1 MSGCIAALQFLFL
14 LFLQI
19 AMTKEEAKSQIEE
32 LSQELMHHNHQYY
45 VLDNPEISDYDFDQ
59 KLKQLQKLED
69 AFPEFKLSTSPTQ
82 RVGGDVTKNFE
93 TIKHK
98 SRMLSLANTYSK
110 EELEDFIKRIG
121 KSISDPVEFVC
132 ELKYD
137 GAAIGITYKNG
148 ILERALTRGDGTQG
162 DDITANV
169 RTIRSV
175 PLQLHGND
183 FPEELEIRGE
193 IFMLL
198 EGFAKLNQQRI
209 EDGEEPFANPR
220 NTASGTLKMQDSSIV
235 ASRSLDCFLY
245 YILTDDRLFD
255 NHFESMQKA
264 AQWGFK
270 VPSADKNYIAKAKNV
285 DEIFDFINYWEEH
298 RHELP
303 FEIDGIVVKVNDYAQ
318 QEKLGFTA
326 KSPRWAISYKY
337 KAEQVS
343 TKLNSI
349 TYQVGRT
356 GAITPVANLEPVQL
370 AGTTVK
376 RASLHNA
383 DQIEKLDLRVGDH
396 VYVEKGG
403 EIIPKVVG
411 VDFDQRPADLESV
424 KYATH
429 CPECNTE
436 LIRKEGEAQHY
447 CPNDEGCPPQ
457 IKGRIQHFISRKAMD
472 IEGMGGETV
481 DQFVNEGLISNYAD
495 LYTLQKEQLLP
506 LERMAEKSAQNIIE
520 GIEASKEIPFER
532 VLFGLGIR
540 YVGETVAKKLA
551 RHFGNI
557 DALMAASLEELTNV
571 DEIGERI
578 AESVTAFFADSAKV
592 DTVGRMKL
600 AGLQFEVVQQE
611 GASTKLDGKTIV
623 ISGNFEK
630 YSRKEIKE
638 LIERHGGKNTGS
650 VSGKTDLIVAGE
662 GMGPSK
668 RKKAEDLGVKII
680 DENEFAQLIAD

>member
-1 MSGCIAALQFLFL
+1 M
-14 LFLQI
+14 
-19 AMTKEEAKSQIEE
+19 AMTKDQAKASIEA
-32 LSQELMHHNHQYY
+32 LSKELMHHNHQYY
-45 VLDNPEISDYDFDQ
+45 VLDQPEISDYDFDM
-59 KLKQLQKLED
+59 KLKELQKLEEQ
-69 AFPEFKLSTSPTQ
+69 FPEFKVATSPTQ
-82 RVGGDVTKNFE
+82 RVGGEITKNFE
-93 TIKHK
+93 TVKHK
-98 SRMLSLANTYSK
+98 YPMLSLANTYSK
-110 EELEDFIKRIG
+110 EELEDFLKRID
-121 KSISDPVEFVC
+121 KSINEPVEFVC

-148 ILERALTRGDGTQG
+148 VLARAVTRGDGTQG

-175 PLQLHGND
+175 PLQLQGTD

-235 ASRSLDCFLY
+235 ASRALDCFLY

-264 AQWGFK
+264 VEWGFK
-270 VPSADKNYIAKAKNV
+270 VPPAEKKYIAKAKNI
-285 DEIFDFINYWEEH
+285 DEIFEFINYWEEH

-303 FEIDGIVVKVNDYAQ
+303 FEIDGIVIKVNDYAQ
-318 QEKLGFTA
+318 QEKLGTTA

-356 GAITPVANLEPVQL
+356 GAITPVANLEPVLL

-383 DQIEKLDLRVGDH
+383 DQIEKLDLHVGDH
-396 VYVEKGG
+396 VFVEKGG

-411 VDFDQRPADLESV
+411 VDFEKRSPETAGVE
-424 KYATH
+424 YATH
-429 CPECNTE
+429 CPECGTG

-447 CPNDEGCPPQ
+447 CPNDDGCPPQ

-481 DQFVNEGLISNYAD
+481 DQFVNEGLIANYAD
-495 LYTLQKEQLLP
+495 LYDLQKEQLLP
-506 LERMAEKSAQNIIE
+506 LDRMAEKSAQNIID
-520 GIEASKEIPFER
+520 GIEASKAIPFER
-532 VLFGLGIR
+532 VLFALGIR

-557 DALMAASLEELTNV
+557 DSLMQASVEELTNV
-571 DEIGERI
+571 DEIGQRI
-578 AESVTAFFADSAKV
+578 AESVTAFFADPAKV
-592 DTVGRMKL
+592 EAVERLKTK
-600 AGLQFEVVQQE
+600 GLQFEVQQQE
-611 GASTKLDGKTIV
+611 GASNKLDGLTIV
-623 ISGNFEK
+623 ISGNFER

-638 LIERHGGKNTGS
+638 LIEKHGGKNTGS
-650 VSGKTDLIVAGE
+650 VSGKTDLIIAGE

-668 RKKAEDLGVKII
+668 RKKAEDVGVKII
-680 DENEFAQLIAD
+680 DENEFAEMIGD

>member
-1 MSGCIAALQFLFL
+1 M
-14 LFLQI
+14 
-19 AMTKEEAKSQIEE
+19 AMTKDQAKASIEA
-32 LSQELMHHNHQYY
+32 LSKELMHHNYQYY
-45 VLDNPEISDYDFDQ
+45 VLDQPEISDYDFDM
-59 KLKQLQKLED
+59 KLKELQKLEKQ
-69 AFPEFKLSTSPTQ
+69 FPEFKVATSPTQ
-82 RVGGDVTKNFE
+82 RVGGEITKNFE
-93 TIKHK
+93 TVKHK
-98 SRMLSLANTYSK
+98 YPMLSLANTYSK
-110 EELEDFIKRIG
+110 EELEDFLKRID
-121 KSISDPVEFVC
+121 KSINEPVEFVC

-148 ILERALTRGDGTQG
+148 VLARAVTRGDGTQG

-175 PLQLHGND
+175 PLQLQGTD

-235 ASRSLDCFLY
+235 ASRALDCFLY

-264 AQWGFK
+264 AEWGFK
-270 VPSADKNYIAKAKNV
+270 VPPAEKKYIAKAKNI

-303 FEIDGIVVKVNDYAQ
+303 FEIDGIVIKVNDYAQ
-318 QEKLGFTA
+318 QEKLGTTA

-356 GAITPVANLEPVQL
+356 GAITPVANLEPVLL

-383 DQIEKLDLRVGDH
+383 DQIEKLDLHVGDH
-396 VYVEKGG
+396 VFVEKGG

-411 VDFDQRPADLESV
+411 VDFEKRSPETAAVE
-424 KYATH
+424 YATH
-429 CPECNTE
+429 CPECGTG
-436 LIRKEGEAQHY
+436 LVRKEGEAQHY
-447 CPNDEGCPPQ
+447 CPNDDGCPPQ

-481 DQFVNEGLISNYAD
+481 DQFVNEGLIANYAD
-495 LYTLQKEQLLP
+495 LYDLKKEQLLP
-506 LERMAEKSAQNIIE
+506 LERMAEKSAQNIID
-520 GIEASKEIPFER
+520 GIEASKAIPFER
-532 VLFGLGIR
+532 VLFALGIR

-557 DALMAASLEELTNV
+557 DSLMQASVEELTNV
-571 DEIGERI
+571 DEIGQRI
-578 AESVTAFFADSAKV
+578 AESVTAFFADPAKV
-592 DTVGRMKL
+592 EAVERLKTK
-600 AGLQFEVVQQE
+600 GLQFEVQQQE
-611 GASTKLDGKTIV
+611 GASNKLDGLTIV
-623 ISGNFEK
+623 ISGNFER

-638 LIERHGGKNTGS
+638 LIEKHGGKNTGS
-650 VSGKTDLIVAGE
+650 VSGKTDLIIAGE

-680 DENEFAQLIAD
+680 DENEFAEMIGD